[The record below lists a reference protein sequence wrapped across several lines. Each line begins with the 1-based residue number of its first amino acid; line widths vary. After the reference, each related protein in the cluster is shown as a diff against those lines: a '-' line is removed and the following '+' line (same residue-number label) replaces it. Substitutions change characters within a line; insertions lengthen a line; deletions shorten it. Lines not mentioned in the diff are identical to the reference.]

1 MEILENTGK
10 WRGAE
15 RLKEL
20 YATFL
25 PSGIRL
31 GSAGVQFLSTI
42 FIARQL
48 DADGSALFFFWSALL
63 VTAAPM
69 ASYGLEQLVLRD
81 MPRLDGAGP
90 NQMDHYL
97 RGVRGISLAFS
108 VLIGI
113 SMVLYG
119 VLSDGWSTWLLVLP
133 VGICALSTT
142 LINGEILKG
151 LSRPVSGVLCGHFI
165 PVTLFFLILAG
176 VFYLGGDLNSEAI
189 LVIWI
194 ACFVT
199 ATFLVKFS
207 GRSELSGSH
216 LRKPEPGT
224 FGRLF
229 RDASPIFG

>member
-1 MEILENTGK
+1 MEILENAEK
-10 WRGAE
+10 WRAAE

-42 FIARQL
+42 LIARQL
-48 DADGSALFFFWSALL
+48 GDDGSALFFFWSALL

-81 MPRLDGAGP
+81 MPRLDGADP
-90 NQMDHYL
+90 AEMDHYL

-108 VLIGI
+108 ILIGI
-113 SMVLYG
+113 SMVIYG
-119 VLSDGWSTWLLVLP
+119 FLSDGWNTWLLVLP
-133 VGICALSTT
+133 IGICALSTT

-151 LSRPVSGVLCGHFI
+151 LSRPVAGVLCGHFI
-165 PVTLFFLILAG
+165 PVTLFFFILAG
-176 VFYLGGDLNSEAI
+176 FFSLERELNSEAI

-194 ACFVT
+194 ACFVA

-207 GRSELSGSH
+207 GRRELSGSH
-216 LRKPEPGT
+216 LRKPE
-224 FGRLF
+224 
-229 RDASPIFG
+229 A